1 MSNMWT
7 YDHPTTEG
15 QLDLADFDV
24 EARDGSIGTVD
35 EATYDVDASYIV
47 VDTGPWIFGRKVLLP
62 AGVIEEIDL
71 DNRRIVV
78 NRTKDQIKDGPE
90 YDPDKG
96 FDQQQHRDEYDR
108 YYGQM

>member
-1 MSNMWT
+1 MSATWT
-7 YDHPTTEG
+7 YNFPSGG
-15 QLDLADFDV
+15 QLDLRDFDV

-62 AGVIEEIDL
+62 AGLIQEIDL

-78 NRTKDQIKDGPE
+78 SRTKDEIKDGPE
-90 YDPDKG
+90 YDPDRG
-96 FDQQQHRDEYDR
+96 FDSTRRGDYDR
-108 YYGQM
+108 YYQGM